1 MWTLIHYPW
10 GSDGWC
16 LGLVVGSLWAMSVE
30 AGSGTQ
36 SFGQQNLLE
45 SDQFVCVCVCVCM
58 GFFSLFAAG
67 FVHGNLCSRPDP
79 VWWATLFIQRKEHT
93 SCNNNNTLCNKAQ
106 IFRALFTGVLC
117 MCTLPAHSNCSH
129 TFVGLLNFFSQKTL
143 SACKDI
149 HTEKVMNMV
158 SWEEEE
164 EAIEC
169 RCSLLSA
176 FTVYQVSSTPS
187 HVVSE

>member
-1 MWTLIHYPW
+1 
-10 GSDGWC
+10 
-16 LGLVVGSLWAMSVE
+16 
-30 AGSGTQ
+30 
-36 SFGQQNLLE
+36 
-45 SDQFVCVCVCVCM
+45 VCVCVGV
-58 GFFSLFAAG
+58 FSLFAAG

-79 VWWATLFIQRKEHT
+79 VCVMNDLVHT
-93 SCNNNNTLCNKAQ
+93 KKGTHFLQQQHTLCNKAQ

-143 SACKDI
+143 SACKDM

-164 EAIEC
+164 EEEEEEEAIEC
-169 RCSLLSA
+169 RCSLLS
-176 FTVYQVSSTPS
+176 FHSVSSIINPIIPCCECIVFFLWLYPPHRVLIFFS
-187 HVVSE
+187 SI

>member
-10 GSDGWC
+10 GSDRWC

-30 AGSGTQ
+30 VGSGTQ

-45 SDQFVCVCVCVCM
+45 SDHCVCVCVYGLLLSFRRWVCTWE
-58 GFFSLFAAG
+58 
-67 FVHGNLCSRPDP
+67 FVQPAWPRVMNDL
-79 VWWATLFIQRKEHT
+79 VHT
-93 SCNNNNTLCNKAQ
+93 KKGTHFLQQQHTLCNKAQ

-164 EAIEC
+164 EEEAIEC

-187 HVVSE
+187 HLVSV